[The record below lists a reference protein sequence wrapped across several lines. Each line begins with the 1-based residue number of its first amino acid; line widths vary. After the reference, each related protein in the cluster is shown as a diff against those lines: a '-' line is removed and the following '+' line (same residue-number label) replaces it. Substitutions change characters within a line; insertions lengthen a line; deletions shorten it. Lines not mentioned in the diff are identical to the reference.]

1 MQIKRFEAPS
11 VQEALSRVKRELGP
25 EAVILYTK
33 KVRKGGFLGLWASE
47 QIEVTAGVDV
57 PILEP
62 PQALAPAPR
71 PSSRAALPAPAA
83 RSLPPK
89 RLAPPAERPAPRMEQ
104 PAPQPR
110 AEREAEREQ
119 RREGVFQSEL
129 NEGKVLAGPNF
140 GRAAEKASPAP
151 DRRWHPEVLRFE
163 KALLKAGCEADIVHR
178 ILDSVSSEITERGY
192 PRSGSLVPMVQAR
205 LAALLKVSGPIEPVP
220 GKPRVVA
227 FIGPTGVGKT
237 TTLVKLASQYSLLH
251 QRRVGLITADTYR
264 IGAVEQ
270 LRIYRDIIDIPF
282 EAVSTPEELAASL
295 NRMAD
300 RDLIFMDTAGR
311 SPQNR
316 AQIQD
321 LRGFLEVAKPSETH
335 LVISAT
341 TKNADL
347 LPIVAK
353 FGLGPINRFLFTKLD
368 ETKTYG
374 LFLNLASSF
383 NIPVSYLATG
393 QMVPDDIEVA
403 TPERMADLV
412 LGEKHARPG

>member
-11 VQEALSRVKRELGP
+11 VQEALQRVKRELGP

-57 PILEP
+57 PILDSP
-62 PQALAPAPR
+62 LSAAPQARPSRPAQAPSAPR
-71 PSSRAALPAPAA
+71 SLQPRRPAARLEPSEGKLPIALPAP
-83 RSLPPK
+83 
-89 RLAPPAERPAPRMEQ
+89 RLD
-104 PAPQPR
+104 
-110 AEREAEREQ
+110 REAEREQ

-140 GRAAEKASPAP
+140 GRPAERASPAP
-151 DRRWHPEVLRFE
+151 DKRWHPEVLRFE
-163 KALLKAGCEADIVHR
+163 KALLKAGCDEEIVHR
-178 ILDSVSSEITERGY
+178 LLDSVSSEITERGY
-192 PRSGSLVPMVQAR
+192 PRSGSLVPMFQAR
-205 LAALLKVSGPIEPVP
+205 LASLLKVSGPIEPMP

-237 TTLVKLASQYSLLH
+237 TTLVKLASQYALLH

-282 EAVSTPEELAASL
+282 EAVSSPEELAASL

-353 FGLGPINRFLFTKLD
+353 FGLVPINRFLFTKLD

-374 LFLNLASSF
+374 LLLNLASSF

>member
-1 MQIKRFEAPS
+1 M
-11 VQEALSRVKRELGP
+11 
-25 EAVILYTK
+25 
-33 KVRKGGFLGLWASE
+33 
-47 QIEVTAGVDV
+47 
-57 PILEP
+57 
-62 PQALAPAPR
+62 
-71 PSSRAALPAPAA
+71 
-83 RSLPPK
+83 
-89 RLAPPAERPAPRMEQ
+89 
-104 PAPQPR
+104 
-110 AEREAEREQ
+110 
-119 RREGVFQSEL
+119 
-129 NEGKVLAGPNF
+129 VL
-140 GRAAEKASPAP
+140 
-151 DRRWHPEVLRFE
+151 
-163 KALLKAGCEADIVHR
+163 
-178 ILDSVSSEITERGY
+178 
-192 PRSGSLVPMVQAR
+192 AR
-205 LAALLKVSGPIEPVP
+205 LAAILKVSGPIEAIP

-295 NRMAD
+295 KRMAD

-321 LRGFLEVAKPSETH
+321 LRGFLEVARPAETH

-353 FGLGPINRFLFTKLD
+353 FGLVPINRFLFTKLD

-374 LFLNLASSF
+374 LLLNLASNF